1 MLRGKELCDLID
13 SFQTETFRKQ
23 TQVAIE
29 SDNERFQAFRR
40 WEREQTHL
48 HNVARIILIAEKA
61 LEERVNNAYEEEWSE
76 C

>member
-23 TQVAIE
+23 TRAAIE
-29 SDNERFQAFRR
+29 FDNERFQAFRR
-40 WEREQTHL
+40 WKREQAYS
-48 HNVARIILIAEKA
+48 HNVARIILIAQKVLEEKA
-61 LEERVNNAYEEEWSE
+61 NNAYEEEWSE